1 MNFRSLVEKIFG
13 EDKELA
19 AAEKWFMEGG
29 TPPKDKEDVCSKKT
43 EKNTRQEET
52 GK

>member
-29 TPPKDKEDVCSKKT
+29 TPPKDKEDVCSKKK
-43 EKNTRQEET
+43 KNTRQEET